1 MPDTSKDAEFSANAA
16 HQLRTP
22 LAALRLR
29 IEDLTLWPQVGADAE
44 ILAELHAALAETDR
58 LAETIDDLLTL
69 ARSGTIGNSATVD
82 LAVLSE
88 SAAWRWQRGFED
100 RGRTIV
106 VDAQSTEVPS
116 SRGAVLQI
124 LDVLLENALVHGTG
138 GAEVT
143 AGVGPSGPFI
153 RVADEGSVDD
163 AHADKIFERSYR
175 SPTSLGSGIGL
186 AICQTLAG
194 AIGARLRLAAQ
205 QPTTFELTFRR
216 PG

>member
-1 MPDTSKDAEFSANAA
+1 VPDTSRDAEFSANAA

-29 IEDLTLWPQVGADAE
+29 LEDLTLWPEVDDTVK
-44 ILAELHAALAETDR
+44 AELGAAVAETDR
-58 LAETIDDLLTL
+58 LAETIDDLLML
-69 ARSGTIGNSATVD
+69 ARSGTVGNAATID

-100 RGRTIV
+100 RGRSIV
-106 VDAQSTEVPS
+106 VVAESTEVQS

-124 LDVLLENALVHGTG
+124 LDVLLENALVHGAG
-138 GAEVT
+138 DAEVR
-143 AGVGPSGPFI
+143 AGVGPTGPFV
-153 RVADEGSVDD
+153 RVADEGSVDE
-163 AHADKIFERSYR
+163 AHADKLFERSYR

-194 AIGARLRLAAQ
+194 AIGARLELAQ
-205 QPTTFELTFRR
+205 QAPTAFELTFRR

>member
-1 MPDTSKDAEFSANAA
+1 VPDTSRDAEFSANAA

-29 IEDLTLWPQVGADAE
+29 LEDLTMWPQVDSE
-44 ILAELHAALAETDR
+44 VKAELVAALAEADR
-58 LAETIDDLLTL
+58 LADTIDDLLSL
-69 ARSGTIGNSATVD
+69 ARSGTIGNADSID
-82 LAVLSE
+82 LAVLAE

-106 VDAQSTEVPS
+106 VEATSTEIPS

-124 LDVLLENALVHGTG
+124 LDVLLENALVHGSGDAT
-138 GAEVT
+138 VV
-143 AGVGPSGPFI
+143 AGVGPAGPLL
-153 RVADEGSVDD
+153 RVSDEGAVDD
-163 AHADKIFERSYR
+163 EHAARLFERSYR
-175 SPTSLGSGIGL
+175 SATSLGSGIGL

-194 AIGARLRLAAQ
+194 AIGARLRLAEQ
-205 QPTTFELTFRR
+205 RPTTFELTFRR

>member
-1 MPDTSKDAEFSANAA
+1 VPETSRDAEFSANAA

-29 IEDLTLWPQVGADAE
+29 LEDLTLWPQVDDE
-44 ILAELHAALAETDR
+44 VKVELGAALAETDR

-69 ARSGTIGNSATVD
+69 ARSGTIGNAMTID

-100 RGRTIV
+100 RDRKILV
-106 VDAQSTEVPS
+106 EAVSTEVPS

-124 LDVLLENALVHGTG
+124 LDVLLENALVHGAG
-138 GAEVT
+138 DAQLT
-143 AGVGPSGPFI
+143 AGMGPNGPFI
-153 RVADEGSVDD
+153 RVGDEGSLDD
-163 AHADKIFERSYR
+163 EHADKIFERSYR

-194 AIGARLRLAAQ
+194 AIGARLQLAAQ